1 MDTDYEV
8 VVIGGGAAGLGTAIA
23 LARSRRSVLVVDA
36 GEPRNAAADG
46 VHNFLTRE
54 GTSPSELLE
63 LGRQELRGYGGEVRE
78 ATATSVVRE
87 EDGFVV
93 TLRDRGRVSTRRV
106 VVTTGLVDELPDVAG
121 VRERWGHDVLHC
133 PYCHGWEVRDETIGV
148 LASSAMSVH
157 QALMFRQLSDDVTFL
172 VNGVELDDESRH
184 HLETAG
190 IALVEGEVTAIE
202 LTDDAIS
209 GVRLSGGRLVRLQ
222 ALVIAPRMVVR
233 SEVLTAL
240 GAETREHP
248 MGGGV
253 QVVVDEMGQTTV
265 PGVYAA
271 GNVVDISA
279 QVMGSAAAGTR
290 VGAAV
295 NIDLIMSDLRA

>member
-172 VNGVELDDESRH
+172 VNGFELDDESRH
-184 HLETAG
+184 QLETAG
-190 IALVEGEVTAIE
+190 IALVEGAVTAIE

-209 GVRLSGGRLVRLQ
+209 GVRLSGGRLVRRPGSRDRPADGGAQRGAHLPRRRDPR
-222 ALVIAPRMVVR
+222 APDGRRRPGRGRRDGPDHGARRVR
-233 SEVLTAL
+233 RGQRRRHLRPGD
-240 GAETREHP
+240 GA
-248 MGGGV
+248 
-253 QVVVDEMGQTTV
+253 
-265 PGVYAA
+265 
-271 GNVVDISA
+271 
-279 QVMGSAAAGTR
+279 AAAGTR